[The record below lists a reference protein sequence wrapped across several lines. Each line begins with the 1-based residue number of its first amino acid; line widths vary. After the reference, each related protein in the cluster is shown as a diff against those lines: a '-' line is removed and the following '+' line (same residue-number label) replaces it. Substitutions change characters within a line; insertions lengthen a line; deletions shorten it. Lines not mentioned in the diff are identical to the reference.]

1 MPSIP
6 PLVFPDESRPHAVAA
21 LRQYIA
27 GELDLQVGELKATMF
42 LDWIA
47 AELGPTIY
55 NQAIGDARSFF
66 DARVADLGA
75 VCYRD
80 EFPSQVKRKR

>member
-1 MPSIP
+1 MPTAP
-6 PLVFPDESRPHAVAA
+6 PLAFPGDARPHAIAA

-27 GELDLQVGELKATMF
+27 SDLDLEIGELKATLF

-55 NQAIGDARSFF
+55 NQAIVDARAFF
-66 DARVADLGA
+66 DARLADLSA

-80 EFPSQVKRKR
+80 EFPSMVKRKR

>member
-1 MPSIP
+1 MASVP
-6 PLVFPDESRPHAVAA
+6 PLAFPDDARPHAVAA

-27 GELDLQVGELKATMF
+27 SDLDLEIGELKATLF

-55 NQAIGDARSFF
+55 NQAISDARTFF
-66 DARVADLGA
+66 DARLADLGA
-75 VCYRD
+75 VCFRD
-80 EFPSQVKRKR
+80 EFPSTVKRKR